1 MSQVD
6 ITEAN
11 TQLQQLLAIAMKGEE
26 VIITQGDQAIAKLV
40 AVRDTSLPEK
50 PRRQFGSMKDVIWV
64 ADDFDAPLTE
74 EFKEYMEWN

>member
-26 VIITQGDQAIAKLV
+26 VIITQGDRVIAKLV

-50 PRRQFGSMKDVIWV
+50 TRRQFGSMKDVIWV

-74 EFKEYMEWN
+74 EFKEYME

>member
-74 EFKEYMEWN
+74 EFKEYME

>member
-26 VIITQGDQAIAKLV
+26 VIITQGDRAIAKLV

-74 EFKEYMEWN
+74 EFKEYME